1 MKKRSRLPRRPIPPM
16 AIYEPLQ
23 PIYLIKRMVIDD
35 KAIPT
40 KLADDRSELAVVLL
54 FGGK

>member
-1 MKKRSRLPRRPIPPM
+1 M

-40 KLADDRSELAVVLL
+40 KLADDRIELAVVLL